1 MTMMTATENRT
12 SGGNRC
18 YTISDLMSMLG
29 VGRKSIMTL
38 LNRKEFPW
46 FTIGSNQYRIPK
58 VPFDTWLYGEKPEQ

>member
-1 MTMMTATENRT
+1 MMKMTVSENHP

-18 YTISDLMSMLG
+18 YTIADLMEMLG

-46 FTIGSNQYRIPK
+46 FVIGGNQYRIPRI
-58 VPFDTWLYGEKPEQ
+58 PFENWLNGAETEQ